1 MEGDLTMAAGD
12 NRKHV
17 AELKGLRDKLNLAVH
32 RKEYAIAVEVCL
44 EIIALDK
51 RAKSLNIMVCLYHK
65 DLGEAYLK
73 LLEYE
78 KAVASFTTA
87 REGLIEYRAT
97 KKLKFPDDWLNELK
111 AIDKLIERV
120 TRTHLT

>member
-1 MEGDLTMAAGD
+1 MAAGD
-12 NRKHV
+12 NKKLV
-17 AELKGLRDKLNLAVH
+17 AELKALREKLNLALH
-32 RKEYAIAVEVCL
+32 RKEYAMAAETCL

-51 RAKSLNIMVCLYHK
+51 RAKTLNIMVCLYHK
-65 DLGEAYLK
+65 DLGEIYWK

-78 KAVASFTTA
+78 NAVAELNIA
-87 REGLIEYRAT
+87 REGLIEFRAT

-111 AIDKLIERV
+111 AIDRLIERI